1 MCGLTAVL
9 NSESTIV
16 TGLDKFI
23 TDAAVT
29 TQLRGMDSTGMYQV
43 DGNLELLSYKKAVD
57 GTTFV
62 QLPRAADMLNDADT
76 AYVTVVHNRKATT
89 GKINDT
95 NAHPF
100 VHEDEQGDADFA
112 LVHNG
117 TITAWDSRRFNTDTA
132 ALASKVNEEGPQAL
146 DDLRGAWSVIWTDM
160 ATQVTYMATNGER
173 PLHYAFLKDKSVV
186 LICSEA
192 GMLSW
197 LAERN
202 KLELEDNAIYE
213 ADLHQTYAFPLSDVR
228 DFTKTPI
235 RQVTPWQSQTNTA
248 SVYDTRRDA
257 ILKAAKTLEE
267 QARNGTLTA
276 DSALT
281 TVTPLTSRNPKHT
294 PVITKEERDALFAWT
309 GEHEFVAVGTPIY
322 KDGSNN
328 IVYLD
333 PVTDGNPYAHV
344 NRNDAILIKCTSASQ
359 AANVMRYHSI
369 ELTIHGMD
377 SEGYF
382 VAAPPT
388 PGQLHRGILST
399 LGNRAVVED
408 LPY

>member
-9 NSESTIV
+9 NSESAMV
-16 TGLDKFI
+16 AGLDKFI

-43 DGNLELLSYKKAVD
+43 NGNLDLLSYKKAVD

-62 QLPRAADMLNDADT
+62 QLPRAASMLEDADT

-117 TITAWDSRRFNTDTA
+117 TITAWDSRKFNTDTA

-228 DFTKTPI
+228 EFTKTPI
-235 RQVTPWQSQTNTA
+235 RQVTPWQVQTNTTYT
-248 SVYDTRRDA
+248 YDTRRDGL
-257 ILKAAKTLEE
+257 IKTVKTLEK
-267 QARNGTLTA
+267 QARDGTLTEN
-276 DSALT
+276 STLT
-281 TVTPLTSRNPKHT
+281 TVTPLTQSVKQT
-294 PVITKEERDALFAWT
+294 IGVTQEEKDMLYSWT
-309 GEHEFVAVGTPIY
+309 NEHEFIAVGKPIY
-322 KDGSNN
+322 KDDSNN
-328 IVYLD
+328 LVYLD
-333 PVTDGNPYAHV
+333 PVTDENPYANI
-344 NRNDAILIKCTSASQ
+344 NRNDAMIVRCTSASQ

-369 ELTIHGMD
+369 ELTIQGMD
-377 SEGYF
+377 NEGYYI
-382 VAAPPT
+382 AAPPT
-388 PGQLHRGILST
+388 PGQLARGILST
-399 LGNRAVVED
+399 IGNRNKVESI
-408 LPY
+408 YY